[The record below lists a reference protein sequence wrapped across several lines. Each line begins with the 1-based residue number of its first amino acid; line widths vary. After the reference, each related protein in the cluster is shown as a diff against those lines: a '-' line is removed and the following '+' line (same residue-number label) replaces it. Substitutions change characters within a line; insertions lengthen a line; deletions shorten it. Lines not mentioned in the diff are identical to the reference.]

1 MGNDSLRAA
10 VEQAVLRGPGQSTP
24 EQRQAAA
31 RGGEGL
37 SEELAALVQ
46 KVRLHAYRIT
56 DAEVAALRAKHSDD
70 VLFELIVAAALGAAQ
85 LRLEA
90 GLRALEGA

>member
-1 MGNDSLRAA
+1 
-10 VEQAVLRGPGQSTP
+10 VEQAVLRGPAHTTP
-24 EQRQAAA
+24 AQRQAAA

-56 DAEVAALRAKHSDD
+56 DAEVAALRAKHPDD